1 MSSHAASNAGSNAAS
16 NNPPI
21 DPILLGHNQFFGVN
35 HLEAGA
41 GNARA
46 IYFSD
51 TARILEVI
59 RTSHDLGVNAMM
71 MSTHERALRVAAE
84 FRKDGVLQKQ
94 FGVYLLI
101 PYVAKYIKQ
110 ANEKGLVTVVT
121 DALGSSSLTEKLGTL
136 WSGGL
141 GALTGDA
148 TKILTTLIDF
158 EVGPFRDLAL
168 RSIVLHDVLA
178 DLALGLDMPEV
189 FATFD
194 RHVREKYGALPGYG
208 TKNLPRMVAML
219 ERAGVENPFI
229 MAALNKK
236 GFWVNPSR
244 EACEATLRTHRLR
257 LLAMSTLAAGYLAP
271 DEAYEY
277 LFAQPN
283 VESVV
288 VGVSN
293 AAHAGQTFGAI
304 QRQLAMRAAR
314 G

>member
-1 MSSHAASNAGSNAAS
+1 MIDR
-16 NNPPI
+16 PI

-41 GNARA
+41 GNEKA
-46 IYFSD
+46 IFFSD
-51 TARILEVI
+51 VRRILDVVQCAREN
-59 RTSHDLGVNAMM
+59 GVHAMM
-71 MSTHERALRVAAE
+71 MSTHERALGVAAE
-84 FRKDGVLQKQ
+84 FRKDPSLQKD

-110 ANEKGLVTVVT
+110 ANEKGLVNVVT
-121 DALGSSSLTEKLGTL
+121 DALGSSTMSEKLATL
-136 WSGGL
+136 WSGGV

-158 EVGPFRDLAL
+158 EVGPFRDLNL

-194 RHVREKYGALPGYG
+194 RHVREKYGAIPGYG

-219 ERAGVENPFI
+219 ERAGVTNPFV

-236 GFWVNPSR
+236 GFWVNPSLA
-244 EACEATLRTHRLR
+244 ACESTLREKPVR
-257 LLAMSTLAAGYLAP
+257 LLAMSTLAAGYLKP

-277 LFAQPN
+277 LYGQPN

-288 VGVSN
+288 VGVSSRHH
-293 AAHAGQTFGAI
+293 AAETFGTI
-304 QRQLAMRAAR
+304 RRHLERSAAR
-314 G
+314 RA

>member
-1 MSSHAASNAGSNAAS
+1 MSDRA
-16 NNPPI
+16 I

-41 GNARA
+41 GNESA

-51 TARILEVI
+51 VQRILDVVRFAREN
-59 RTSHDLGVNAMM
+59 GVNAMM
-71 MSTHERALRVAAE
+71 LSTHERASALAGE
-84 FRKDGVLQKQ
+84 FRKDPSLQRD

-101 PYVAKYIKQ
+101 PYVAKYVKQ
-110 ANEKGLVTVVT
+110 ANEKGLVNVVT
-121 DALGSSSLTEKLGTL
+121 DALGGSSLVEKLGTL
-136 WSGGL
+136 WSGGI

-148 TKILTTLIDF
+148 TRILTALVDF
-158 EVGPFRDLAL
+158 EVGQFRDLCL

-194 RHVREKYGALPGYG
+194 RHVRERYGALPGYG

-219 ERAGVENPFI
+219 ERAGIRNPFV
-229 MAALNKK
+229 MAALNRK
-236 GFWVNPSR
+236 GFWVNPSL
-244 EACEATLRTHRLR
+244 ASCEETLRTRPVR

-271 DEAYEY
+271 AQAYEY
-277 LFAQPN
+277 LYSLPN

-288 VGVSN
+288 VGVSSRP
-293 AAHAGQTFGAI
+293 HAVETFGVI
-304 QRQLAMRAAR
+304 RRELEKRAAR
-314 G
+314 A

>member
-1 MSSHAASNAGSNAAS
+1 MSADQIS
-16 NNPPI
+16 I

-41 GNARA
+41 GNQKA

-51 TARILEVI
+51 TQRILEVI
-59 RTSHDLGVNAMM
+59 RGARELGVGGMM
-71 MSTHERALRVAAE
+71 MSTHERALLVADE
-84 FRKDGVLQKQ
+84 FRKDGALQKE

-110 ANEKGLVTVVT
+110 ANEKGLVNVIT
-121 DALGSSSLTEKLGTL
+121 DSLGSASMIEKLATL
-136 WSGGL
+136 WSGGI

-158 EVGPFRDLAL
+158 EVGPFRDLNL
-168 RSIVLHDVLA
+168 KSIVLHDVLA

-194 RHVREKYGALPGYG
+194 RHVRERYGAIPGYG

-219 ERAGVENPFI
+219 KRAGVENPFI
-229 MAALNKK
+229 MAAINKK
-236 GFWVNPSR
+236 GFWVNPTL
-244 EACEATLRTHRLR
+244 AQCEQCLRTEKLR
-257 LLAMSTLAAGYLAP
+257 LLAMSSLAAGYLKP

-277 LFAQPN
+277 LYSLPN

-293 AAHAGQTFGAI
+293 MRHGEETFGAI
-304 QRQLAMRAAR
+304 RRQLERRA
-314 G
+314 

>member
-1 MSSHAASNAGSNAAS
+1 MSAANDR
-16 NNPPI
+16 PI

-41 GNARA
+41 GNAKA

-51 TARILEVI
+51 TTRILEVVRI
-59 RTSHDLGVNAMM
+59 SRDLGVNAMM
-71 MSTHERALRVAAE
+71 MSTHERALRVAEE
-84 FRKDGVLQKQ
+84 FRKDGGLQRD

-121 DALGSSSLTEKLGTL
+121 DALGGSSLTEKLGTL
-136 WSGGL
+136 WTGGL
-141 GALTGDA
+141 GAITGDA
-148 TKILTTLIDF
+148 TRILTTLIDF

-194 RHVREKYGALPGYG
+194 RHVREKYGVIPGYG

-219 ERAGVENPFI
+219 ERAGIADPFI

-236 GFWVNPSR
+236 GFWVHPTR
-244 EACEATLRTHRLR
+244 EACEATLHSHSLR
-257 LLAMSTLAAGYLAP
+257 LLAMSTLAAGYLKP
-271 DEAYEY
+271 EEAYEY
-277 LFAQPN
+277 LFAQPH

-293 AAHAGQTFGAI
+293 AAHARETFGAV
-304 QRQLAMRAAR
+304 RAQLQKR
-314 G
+314 GAHG

>member
-1 MSSHAASNAGSNAAS
+1 MSPENR
-16 NNPPI
+16 PI

-41 GNARA
+41 GNQKA

-59 RTSHDLGVNAMM
+59 RGARELGVSAMM
-71 MSTHERALRVAAE
+71 MSTHERALRVAEE
-84 FRKDGVLQKQ
+84 FRKDGTLQKEM
-94 FGVYLLI
+94 GLYLLI

-110 ANEKGLVTVVT
+110 ANEKGLINVVT
-121 DALGSSSLTEKLGTL
+121 DSLGSASMTEKLATL
-136 WSGGL
+136 WSGGI

-148 TKILTTLIDF
+148 SKILTTLIDF
-158 EVGPFRDLAL
+158 EVGTFRDLNL

-194 RHVREKYGALPGYG
+194 RHVRERYGAIPGYG

-219 ERAGVENPFI
+219 KRAGIDNPFI
-229 MAALNKK
+229 MAAINKK
-236 GFWVNPSR
+236 GFWVNPSLA
-244 EACEATLRTHRLR
+244 EVEHCLRTEKLR
-257 LLAMSTLAAGYLAP
+257 LLAMSSLAAGYLRP

-277 LFAQPN
+277 LYSLPN

-293 AAHAGQTFGAI
+293 MRHGEETFGAI
-304 QRQLAMRAAR
+304 RRHLGSRP
-314 G
+314 